1 MASINLSSI
10 FIDPA
15 LANKTIKAAIIS
27 AEATEQNLQSQSIW
41 GDDRIKSIDDL
52 MLEMEN
58 AQHAEDA
65 DGLEERKD
73 IDDSDDSANAEQE
86 REE

>member
-15 LANKTIKAAIIS
+15 LANKTIRAATIS

-58 AQHAEDA
+58 AQHA
-65 DGLEERKD
+65 
-73 IDDSDDSANAEQE
+73 DD
-86 REE
+86 

>member
-15 LANKTIKAAIIS
+15 LANKTIKAAVIS
-27 AEATEQNLQSQSIW
+27 AEATEQNMQSQSIW

-58 AQHAEDA
+58 AQHAEDDDT
-65 DGLEERKD
+65 DGIEERKD
-73 IDDSDDSANAEQE
+73 IDDSDDSANAE
-86 REE
+86 

>member
-15 LANKTIKAAIIS
+15 LANKTIKAAVIS

-58 AQHAEDA
+58 AQHAEDDDDT
-65 DGLEERKD
+65 DGIEERKD
-73 IDDSDDSANAEQE
+73 IDDSDDSANAE
-86 REE
+86 